1 MCLCLDGASS
11 PERNEFPSSGLSPW
25 LLASARTVIQRERP
39 RMGDRAILQ
48 TLANFGA
55 MESYRFSDKLL
66 LPDRLLQA
74 ESLRGT
80 I

>member
-1 MCLCLDGASS
+1 
-11 PERNEFPSSGLSPW
+11 
-25 LLASARTVIQRERP
+25 
-39 RMGDRAILQ
+39 MGDRAILQ